1 MTFGEK
7 MPKRKYSP
15 EYLKCGFSFIEDK
28 QGQKPQCVICNEV
41 LAHAS
46 MKPSKLMR
54 HLQTKHTAYKDKPV
68 EFFQRRLHEL
78 KASKKCLTASCSKQ
92 EQALRASYH
101 VAFRIAKA
109 KKPHTIAE
117 ELILPAAMDMV
128 REVLDGAAA
137 DKLKTIPLSNDTIA
151 RRIKDM
157 SDNIKQQTT
166 ARVQTSPYFA
176 LQMDESTD
184 IANHA
189 ILLVYVRHVWDGD
202 LQEQFLC
209 SRELPTTTKAEDI
222 FNSVDLY
229 LSSMGLSWEYCV
241 GITTDGAASMTGK
254 HSGVVKQILTRAP
267 NATWNHCFLH
277 REALAAKNM
286 VPDLNEALQDVI
298 KVVNHIKRSA
308 KSSRCFSNLCKDLG
322 SEHMQVLYHSEVR
335 WLSRGKVLSRFYE
348 LKTEIATFLSE
359 NNSVYAELFDNN
371 TWLALVAYLADIFE
385 HLNAL
390 NVSMQGKGHNIFE
403 QSDKVV
409 AFKKKITL
417 WVNNLSKD
425 RLDMFPNVRQE
436 VQQLDTT
443 AKNYLKKTIK
453 EHLSKLQ
460 ARFDDYFPE
469 RHGDNSNAWIRDP
482 FSVNMESV
490 MLPSNEEHQLVELS
504 CDQTLKKRFGDP
516 SALSSVAAMR
526 RCYAYPSLLQ
536 FITGN
541 VVQKPT
547 SRIESLLPADRRQK
561 AETPLFTS

>member
-1 MTFGEK
+1 
-7 MPKRKYSP
+7 
-15 EYLKCGFSFIEDK
+15 
-28 QGQKPQCVICNEV
+28 
-41 LAHAS
+41 

-54 HLQTKHTAYKDKPV
+54 HLQTKHPAYKDKPV

-229 LSSMGLSWEYCV
+229 LSSVGLSWEYCV
-241 GITTDGAASMTGK
+241 GVTTDGAASMTGK

-417 WVNNLSKD
+417 WVNHLSKD

-504 CDQTLKKRFGDP
+504 CDQTLKKRFGDV
-516 SALSSVAAMR
+516 SLSQFWCSDVMAE
-526 RCYAYPSLLQ
+526 YSSLASLAIKTILP
-536 FITGN
+536 FSTTYLCESGFSTL
-541 VVQKPT
+541 VQLKSKQRNRLNTEHDLRVTLSTVTP
-547 SRIESLLPADRRQK
+547 DF
-561 AETPLFTS
+561 ETLIKSKVHAQLSH